1 MAETVSKDRETLYST
16 ELFLYAVCPL
26 LKTIL
31 EDRPALQTAWQKKR
45 TVAQISCLEQDG
57 KKAIHYIFENFNE
70 SKNALCRR
78 LIFGV
83 NRRQRRAPLFFQIV
97 P

>member
-1 MAETVSKDRETLYST
+1 MDNSFLHSKKLLLVDDEQELLKMVSDILKDAGFETVLTAPP
-16 ELFLYAVCPL
+16 FLITFSL
-26 LKTIL
+26 
-31 EDRPALQTAWQKKR
+31 
-45 TVAQISCLEQDG
+45 
-57 KKAIHYIFENFNE
+57 HHIFENFNE